1 MPDQAVRE
9 EIQKLRAELERYN
22 EEYYVNDQPSVS
34 DFVYDERMNRL
45 LRLEAENPELITP
58 DSPTQRVGGA
68 VSDGF
73 DEVVHTVPM
82 QSLADVFSKEELCD
96 FDSRTAAALQTDA
109 VEYAVE
115 MNNLIHLEMK
125 DSIG

>member
-1 MPDQAVRE
+1 MPDQAVKE

-34 DFVYDERMNRL
+34 DFVYDKRMNHL
-45 LRLEAENPELITP
+45 LRLEAEYPELITP

-96 FDSRTAAALQTDA
+96 FDSRTAAALQTDS

-115 MNNLIHLEMK
+115 MKFDGLSVSL
-125 DSIG
+125 